1 MGDLPQVPLP
11 YRHAQVSYPILAGL
25 ALGTA
30 MQVRKLLHH
39 ARANKPGTWRYVSR
53 LFLLLALMLAFSR
66 LTVEVDRRQIA
77 VGFAGGFARRRIDL
91 RTVEAATSTK
101 VPWLSGWGIRL
112 TPRGW
117 LYNASGRRA
126 VQIRRVSGRRFII
139 GSDEPATLLAAI
151 EHARAQL
158 ADA

>member
-1 MGDLPQVPLP
+1 MNDLPQVRLP
-11 YRHAQVSYPILAGL
+11 YRHTQVSYPILAGL

-30 MQVRKLLHH
+30 MQLRTLLRHAH
-39 ARANKPGTWRYVSR
+39 ARKPGAWSHVPR
-53 LFLLLALMLAFSR
+53 LLLLLALMLAFSR
-66 LTVEVDRRQIA
+66 LTVEVDTERIT

-126 VQIRRVSGRRFII
+126 VQIRRVSGRRFTI

-151 EHARAQL
+151 EHAKAQL